1 MAMNEASENIFEFN
15 GFRLDPA
22 RRRLTKG
29 AGESIQ
35 LMPKTYDTL
44 LYLVENSGRVIE
56 KDELLREI
64 WADTVVEE
72 NNLTQN
78 ISALRR
84 IFGEKP
90 GEHRFI
96 VTIPSRGYK
105 FVAEVAAN
113 AGRGGE
119 YDESTESLSSE
130 PVVSESEKKDEDTAI
145 TGGLSK
151 VYKVV
156 AAVFILGVISTVA
169 WWQIGSTGSD
179 VPIRTV
185 AVLPFAN
192 LSPGEETEYLSD
204 AIAESAINSLSH
216 LTELRVIS
224 RNSTFRYKESQLDTW
239 TIGSQLG
246 AEAIVMGDVRQV
258 GDDLVINVRLIRAAD
273 DTQLWGQQYVKRS
286 TDLIGIQGEIAQA
299 VAQNLR
305 VRLSSRES
313 QLLAK
318 RETDNP
324 EAWEL
329 YHRGRFYVFRL
340 TPNEVQKGLEY
351 FRRAIEIDPDY
362 ALAYTGI
369 ADAYRSLTLSAE
381 MPPVEN
387 LTLSKNAALKA
398 IEIDDLS
405 SEGHSSVGMTNFWGD
420 WDWVESERRYIRAIE
435 LNPNNAMAHLFYAHL
450 QSNLGKHDDAL
461 ALVKRSRAL
470 DPVFPFGNALEGQFL
485 LHAGRVDEAIERLER
500 TVEIAPNFW
509 MPHLFLSSAYIEKG
523 DLDKAVE
530 KARRASELSPAQ
542 TTSLVHEAFAQTKA
556 GRRGEAEAILARL
569 LERSRERFTPPFHIA
584 LIYHGLGDA
593 DNAFEWLEKGF
604 AARDPKMVFLKVE
617 PKWKD
622 LRSDPRF
629 VSLIRRMNLD

>member
-1 MAMNEASENIFEFN
+1 MTEGSENIFEFE

-29 AGESIQ
+29 EGESIP
-35 LMPKTYDTL
+35 LMPKAFDTL

-64 WADTVVEE
+64 WADTIVEE

-84 IFGEKP
+84 VFGEKP

-96 VTIPSRGYK
+96 ATVPGRGYK
-105 FVAEVAAN
+105 FVAAVASN
-113 AGRGGE
+113 ADIGIEENGG
-119 YDESTESLSSE
+119 TAFFSSE
-130 PVVSESEKKDEDTAI
+130 PIESEPERRDGDTLI
-145 TGGLSK
+145 PGGTSK
-151 VYKVV
+151 VYKVM
-156 AAVFILGVISTVA
+156 AAVLVLGVISTVS
-169 WWQIGSTGSD
+169 WWQIGTTWSEG
-179 VPIRTV
+179 PIRTV
-185 AVLPFAN
+185 AVLPFTNA
-192 LSPGEETEYLSD
+192 SPGEETEYLSD
-204 AIAESAINSLSH
+204 AIAESVINSLSY

-224 RNSTFRYKESQLDTW
+224 RNSTFRYRENQLDTR

-258 GDDLVINVRLIRAAD
+258 GGDLVINVRLIRVAD
-273 DTQLWGQQYVKRS
+273 DTQLWGHQYVKNS
-286 TDLIGIQGEIAQA
+286 ADLIGIQGEIARA

-329 YHRGRFYVFRL
+329 YHRGRFHVFRL

-369 ADAYRSLTLSAE
+369 ADAYRSLTLSVE
-381 MPPVEN
+381 MPPVEY

-405 SEGHSSVGMTNFWGD
+405 SEGHGSLGMTSFWSD
-420 WDWVESERRYIRAIE
+420 WDWEESERRYARAIE

-450 QSNLGKHDDAL
+450 QSNLGKHDEAL
-461 ALVKRSRAL
+461 ASVKRSREL

-485 LHAGRVDEAIERLER
+485 LHAGRVDEAIQRLKQ

-509 MPHLFLSSAYIEKG
+509 MPHMFMSSAFIEKG
-523 DLDKAVE
+523 DLEKAIE
-530 KARRASELSPAQ
+530 EARRASELSTAQ
-542 TTSLVHEAFAQTKA
+542 SMSSVYEAFAQAKA
-556 GRRGEAEAILARL
+556 GRRSEAETILARL
-569 LERSRERFTPPFHIA
+569 LERSRGRFTPPYHIA
-584 LIYHGLGDA
+584 LICHGLGETESA
-593 DNAFEWLEKGF
+593 LEWLEKGF
-604 AARDPKMVFLKVE
+604 ATRDPKMVFLKVE
-617 PKWKD
+617 PKWND
-622 LRSDPRF
+622 LRTDPRF
-629 VSLIRRMNLD
+629 VSLIKRMNLD